1 MRKKE
6 RGHIIAQHVIALF
19 LNLKKNMKAEV
30 VGHLFL
36 RVNLMHLTLK
46 QTIILDM
53 LEQNI
58 IVENAEVITDIYL
71 MTAHNQRVKDIV
83 IMERH

>member
-36 RVNLMHLTLK
+36 RVNQMHLTLK

>member
-1 MRKKE
+1 MKNEKE
-6 RGHIIAQHVIALF
+6 HIIARRVIAHF
-19 LNLKKNMKAEV
+19 LTLKKNMKAEV
-30 VGHLFL
+30 AGHLFL
-36 RVNLMHLTLK
+36 RVNPKLLTQK

-58 IVENAEVITDIYL
+58 IVENVEVITGIYL

-83 IMERH
+83 IMEKH

>member
-1 MRKKE
+1 MMKNEKE
-6 RGHIIAQHVIALF
+6 HIIAQHVIAHF
-19 LNLKKNMKAEV
+19 LTLKKNMKAEV

-36 RVNLMHLTLK
+36 RVNLMLLTQK

-58 IVENAEVITDIYL
+58 IVENVEVITGIYL

>member
-1 MRKKE
+1 
-6 RGHIIAQHVIALF
+6 
-19 LNLKKNMKAEV
+19 MKAEV

-36 RVNLMHLTLK
+36 RVNLKFLILK

-53 LEQNI
+53 LEQSI
-58 IVENAEVITDIYL
+58 IVENVEVITGIYL
-71 MTAHNQRVKDIV
+71 MTAHNQRVKDIA